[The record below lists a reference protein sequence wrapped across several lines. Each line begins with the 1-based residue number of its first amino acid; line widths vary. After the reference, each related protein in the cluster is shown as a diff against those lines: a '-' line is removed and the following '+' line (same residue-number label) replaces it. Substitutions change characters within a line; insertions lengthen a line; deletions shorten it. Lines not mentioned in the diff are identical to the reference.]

1 LHRHENPATIHLSID
16 PCHCL
21 TLSRTIPMLSN
32 EAATHL
38 IRNFDLKGEVIDF
51 TPLGNGHIH
60 HTWLLT
66 LDTADRY
73 VFQNINT
80 DVFQNLDAMMDN
92 MNRVTA
98 HINSRRHGSRRWQSL
113 RPQTDMTGAPL
124 HKTED
129 DDRWRCCAFVE
140 KTTCHDRADSED
152 VAYQAGRGFGM
163 FQADLAD
170 LSGERLHDTLPR
182 FHDTPWRF
190 ACLDKAIANDA
201 FGRCANART
210 EVDFARSNQTLASTL
225 MDLHAQGDIPERVTH
240 NDTKINNI
248 LLDAETNEPVCV
260 VDLDTVMPGLSL
272 YDFGDLIRSAAG
284 SVPED
289 HQAAEEMHLCP
300 NIYTQIAKGFLDGA
314 DGLLLPI
321 EVELMP
327 FSAKLITLEIGVRFL
342 TDYLEGD
349 HYFNTTHEHHNL
361 ERCRTQFALAASIAS
376 QEKALQATA

>member
-1 LHRHENPATIHLSID
+1 
-16 PCHCL
+16 
-21 TLSRTIPMLSN
+21 MLSN

-38 IRNFDLKGEVIDF
+38 IRNFDLKGEVVDF
-51 TPLGNGHIH
+51 APLGNGHIH

-80 DVFQNLDAMMDN
+80 DVFHNLDAMMDN

-113 RPQTDMTGAPL
+113 RPQTDVTGAPL
-124 HKTED
+124 HRTEKED
-129 DDRWRCCAFVE
+129 TWRCCAFVE
-140 KTTCHDRADSED
+140 NTACHDRADSED

-190 ACLDKAIANDA
+190 ASLEKAFANDA

-210 EVDFARSNQTLASTL
+210 EIDFARSNQKFASTL
-225 MDLHAQGDIPERVTH
+225 MDLHAEGAIPERVTH

-289 HQAAEEMHLCP
+289 HPAAEEMHLCP
-300 NIYTQIAKGFLDGA
+300 NIYTKIAKGFLDGA

-321 EVELMP
+321 EVDLMP

-349 HYFNTTHEHHNL
+349 HYFNTAHEHHNL

-376 QEKALQATA
+376 QEKALQAATKQS